1 MAEIPTYKAP
11 KVMPYDPSLEVSSSG
26 PTTSQPDIFGPIS
39 QLTSTITN
47 EVIKYQ
53 NQKTNN
59 TARIIINNQK
69 QAGEYEIKN
78 MFEQYKDKYEVGSYS
93 GIDTQTGQIRNPGQG
108 INDFRKAA
116 EKKLKDLK
124 KNMNPQAWA
133 ESEQLLKFRI
143 GESVNLLQDE
153 VNKDVKKTAL
163 STYKNNKTTFNR
175 ELKNSD
181 NIEYIKQ
188 LQLMRLKDLQDIRY
202 ILSADDYSKEVQEI
216 KNNVYLQSFKLQ
228 SGSNNP
234 NDQLEFVLNEKLV
247 DDFSY
252 NDEYFDK
259 VNIILDKYNGNISE
273 ISDEDNKKLAEL
285 QDRYENGEFKT
296 RSISMDSE
304 FRIYAIKTIK
314 DQIKIY
320 NEATESQQKGQK
332 RDGYASIKNILEP
345 LRGELDLDKIDEA
358 MLKAHEIANQSF
370 GETREALRTYIN
382 SYFNKGPSNQKM
394 TKYFNDIAEI
404 GGLTNEFRDE
414 LDNAVTLGV
423 IKADV
428 ANRIIGLHNL
438 NVKKYEDLDEQALKY
453 GLRYLIQKMDP
464 NKVKNYDAI
473 AQNSQSLDDILSQ
486 LSSLNITEKTL
497 RALKLYQDTL
507 LEGEAKGLNINQII
521 YDKKFKNDDGIS
533 INALDYVVNLVKEEM
548 EMPTFDAETFPVDK
562 YDLNNDG
569 TVTYDE
575 VDMVKGTGTF
585 ARSNIVDVL
594 ATTDQTQ
601 IAKRRIIGERKIG
614 DGSVVP
620 IYESIE
626 SRNTRIALEK
636 NLRRAMQTDKFT
648 PKQLM
653 DIAEIF
659 GFTLDDIKK
668 EVNAINTIKPITSS
682 PNTTVIQPKPSKNK
696 NKKLRFNPV
705 TQEFE

>member
-1 MAEIPTYKAP
+1 
-11 KVMPYDPSLEVSSSG
+11 
-26 PTTSQPDIFGPIS
+26 
-39 QLTSTITN
+39 
-47 EVIKYQ
+47 
-53 NQKTNN
+53 
-59 TARIIINNQK
+59 
-69 QAGEYEIKN
+69 
-78 MFEQYKDKYEVGSYS
+78 
-93 GIDTQTGQIRNPGQG
+93 
-108 INDFRKAA
+108 
-116 EKKLKDLK
+116 
-124 KNMNPQAWA
+124 
-133 ESEQLLKFRI
+133 
-143 GESVNLLQDE
+143 
-153 VNKDVKKTAL
+153 
-163 STYKNNKTTFNR
+163 
-175 ELKNSD
+175 
-181 NIEYIKQ
+181 
-188 LQLMRLKDLQDIRY
+188 
-202 ILSADDYSKEVQEI
+202 
-216 KNNVYLQSFKLQ
+216 
-228 SGSNNP
+228 
-234 NDQLEFVLNEKLV
+234 
-247 DDFSY
+247 
-252 NDEYFDK
+252 
-259 VNIILDKYNGNISE
+259 
-273 ISDEDNKKLAEL
+273 L

-404 GGLTNEFRDE
+404 GGLTKEFRDE

>member
-358 MLKAHEIANQSF
+358 ILKAHEIANQSF

-507 LEGEAKGLNINQII
+507 LEGEAKGLSINQII

-548 EMPTFDAETFPVDK
+548 IMPTFDAETFPVDK
-562 YDLNNDG
+562 YDLNDDG

-575 VDMVKGTGTF
+575 VDMVEGTGTF

-626 SRNTRIALEK
+626 SRNTRIALQK
-636 NLRRAMQTDKFT
+636 NLRRAMQTNKFT

>member
-234 NDQLEFVLNEKLV
+234 NDQLEFVLNKKLV

-404 GGLTNEFRDE
+404 GGLTKEFRDE

>member
-404 GGLTNEFRDE
+404 GGLTKEFRDE

>member
-358 MLKAHEIANQSF
+358 ILEAYEIANQSF

-507 LEGEAKGLNINQII
+507 LEGEAKGLSINQII

-548 EMPTFDAETFPVDK
+548 IMPTFDAETFPVDK
-562 YDLNNDG
+562 YDLNDDG

-575 VDMVKGTGTF
+575 VDMVEGTGTF

-626 SRNTRIALEK
+626 SRNTRIALQK
-636 NLRRAMQTDKFT
+636 NLRRAMQTNKFT

>member
-404 GGLTNEFRDE
+404 GGLTKEFRDE

-562 YDLNNDG
+562 YDLNDDG